1 MNVRLR
7 VYEYCY
13 SNLRAIYA
21 KDLLSNRD
29 VEYNGIVGN
38 NISRNST
45 TEVKT
50 VTNSASKKRC
60 M

>member
-7 VYEYCY
+7 LYEYCY
-13 SNLRAIYA
+13 LNLRAIYA

-29 VEYNGIVGN
+29 VEYNGMVGN
-38 NISRNST
+38 NISSNST

-60 M
+60 I